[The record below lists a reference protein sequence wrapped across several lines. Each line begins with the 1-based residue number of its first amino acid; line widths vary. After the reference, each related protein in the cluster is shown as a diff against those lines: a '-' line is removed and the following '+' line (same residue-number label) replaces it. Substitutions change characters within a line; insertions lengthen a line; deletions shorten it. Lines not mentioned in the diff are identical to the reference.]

1 MNKQLGPKNHQS
13 HKAHRTSQYEDE
25 ISDIGRKGG
34 RVERER
40 QQAHRIDLELRGYT
54 YR

>member
-1 MNKQLGPKNHQS
+1 MNKQLEHKNRQS
-13 HKAHRTSQYEDE
+13 HKAYKVNQYEDE
-25 ISDIGRKGG
+25 ISDMGKKGG

-40 QQAHRIDLELRGYT
+40 QQAHRIDLELRSYT

>member
-1 MNKQLGPKNHQS
+1 MNKQLGPKNRQS
-13 HKAHRTSQYEDE
+13 HKTYKASQYEDE
-25 ISDIGRKGG
+25 ISDIGKKGG

-40 QQAHRIDLELRGYT
+40 QQAHRIDLELRSYT